1 MNGTEDDDI
10 FKEYNK
16 DYNDLDIGVIHPD
29 IPIKERDL
37 KELIKN
43 SDRYLVIE

>member
-16 DYNDLDIGVIHPD
+16 DYNDLDIGVYSSWYS
-29 IPIKERDL
+29 
-37 KELIKN
+37 N
-43 SDRYLVIE
+43 